1 MILKKNTVNRQRE
14 KVKFVQHFTGRT
26 LGPCSFF
33 AYFCRRIRK
42 ANILKIFNI
51 FVLLNIFSMKPKN
64 ILICPSICFSLKG
77 LLIKSDTKEIDIKN
91 KWKNLNLIDIIFFMW
106 SLSIRLKTF
115 YIYYW
120 QADCPALPRIIYAQ
134 VTHGRRIPPHGIT
147 LWFYLILPVEFQ
159 K

>member
-1 MILKKNTVNRQRE
+1 MEKLSHEPFLLFNTLFLIISESKKFCLRQTKKIGIHQTFRKPKLFSNICFFQNR
-14 KVKFVQHFTGRT
+14 
-26 LGPCSFF
+26 S
-33 AYFCRRIRK
+33 RRIRK

-106 SLSIRLKTF
+106 SLSI
-115 YIYYW
+115 
-120 QADCPALPRIIYAQ
+120 
-134 VTHGRRIPPHGIT
+134 
-147 LWFYLILPVEFQ
+147 
-159 K
+159 